1 MFVRPEQTKNLL
13 IRCPQPAGQYIKLS
27 LRGTSMLISD
37 RSYEHARKGNL
48 NLLDTTCRV
57 SIILRG
63 AYWSTAKNGVHSS
76 MKQLSHTRSKVE
88 LISQGSKSV
97 NEASIV
103 ASIPDYN
110 FTKNM
115 NGPNTSTKARESLGM
130 SLRRRLIAGGAADLI
145 QMWGLPRS
153 P

>member
-1 MFVRPEQTKNLL
+1 M
-13 IRCPQPAGQYIKLS
+13 
-27 LRGTSMLISD
+27 
-37 RSYEHARKGNL
+37 
-48 NLLDTTCRV
+48 
-57 SIILRG
+57 
-63 AYWSTAKNGVHSS
+63 
-76 MKQLSHTRSKVE
+76 
-88 LISQGSKSV
+88 

-130 SLRRRLIAGGAADLI
+130 SLRRRVIEIDAGGAADLI